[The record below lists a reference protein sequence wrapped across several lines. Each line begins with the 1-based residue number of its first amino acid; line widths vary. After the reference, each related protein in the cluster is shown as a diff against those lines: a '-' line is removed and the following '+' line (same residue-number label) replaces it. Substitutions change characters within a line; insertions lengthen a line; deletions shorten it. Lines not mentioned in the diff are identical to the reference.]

1 MELSLEEEVKNLKKV
16 QVEAEILKKME
27 DSTFKKL
34 IAIFF
39 LHSLDHYAFIC
50 KFTGPNGKVY
60 TDFVRCN
67 WTTYNNK
74 QVGEIIP
81 LTAYK
86 GVKKGDLHLQQYK
99 ALWEKN

>member
-1 MELSLEEEVKNLKKV
+1 MALSLEEEVKNLKKV
-16 QVEAEILKKME
+16 KVEAEILKKME

-50 KFTGPNGKVY
+50 RFSDSDGKIY

-67 WTTYNNK
+67 WTDYNNK
-74 QVGEIIP
+74 QVGQIIP

-86 GVKKGDLHLQQYK
+86 GVKKGDLYLQPYG
-99 ALWEKN
+99 ALLEKN